1 MHVNAIDQAL
11 EGYASDKTEVEVT
24 LKDGSVVRGRIKN
37 FDGYVIFFN
46 GGSGQMVYRHS
57 LLKIAP
63 ATAARV
69 SETQARPQPQQIDR
83 PRRERFQTKPDDRR
97 NVQPQKSSRPP
108 RPKPQE
114 RKPQPQAKE
123 ESGHMGTMGEAMLEW
138 LKSQKG

>member
-11 EGYASDKTEVEVT
+11 EGYASDKTEVELT
-24 LKDGSVVRGRIKN
+24 LKDGSVVRGVIKN
-37 FDGYVIFFN
+37 FDGYVIFTDG
-46 GGSGQMVYRHS
+46 GGSQMVYRHS

-63 ATAARV
+63 AMAARV
-69 SETQARPQPQQIDR
+69 PDAQAQPAER

-97 NVQPQKSSRPP
+97 NVQPQKSNRPP
-108 RPKPQE
+108 KPRPQE
-114 RKPQPQAKE
+114 RRPQPQPQE